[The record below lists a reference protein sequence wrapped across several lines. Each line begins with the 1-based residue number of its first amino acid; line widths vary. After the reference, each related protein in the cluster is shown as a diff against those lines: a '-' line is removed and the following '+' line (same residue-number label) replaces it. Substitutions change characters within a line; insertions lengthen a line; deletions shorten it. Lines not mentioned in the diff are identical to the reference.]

1 MYAELSTYN
10 VFPFIEV
17 YGKKILSVAN
27 LDVSPLKCTLH
38 GNVSYWNIPS
48 DIFNYKRFLICIIGV
63 YKLQTFTFISLKS
76 V

>member
-1 MYAELSTYN
+1 MFL
-10 VFPFIEV
+10 FIEL
-17 YGKKILSVAN
+17 YGRKILSVAATPN
-27 LDVSPLKCTLH
+27 LDVTPLKCPLH

-63 YKLQTFTFISLKS
+63 YKLQTFTFICLKS